1 MFPLEVY
8 KRLREEQRELAV
20 RIGRLNQFI
29 DNHDNMGTSKELD
42 DDYMDLL
49 RDQLESMKAYNGCL
63 IQRIG
68 FAVTE
73 GITPLERSR
82 GNQAIRRDV
91 KQFRESCK
99 IDPRDPAKQDPDKQ
113 DPDKVVAYEDYGN
126 FDFDP
131 IPKQDPAKTVA
142 DADVHNLFGFHVERW
157 TDVL

>member
-29 DNHDNMGTSKELD
+29 DNHDKELD

-82 GNQAIRRDV
+82 CNQAILRDV
-91 KQFRESCK
+91 KKFRET
-99 IDPRDPAKQDPDKQ
+99 DPRDPAKQDPDR
-113 DPDKVVAYEDYGN
+113 VVACEDYCN
-126 FDFDP
+126 FNCYFDP
-131 IPKQDPAKTVA
+131 SI
-142 DADVHNLFGFHVERW
+142 L
-157 TDVL
+157 

>member
-29 DNHDNMGTSKELD
+29 DNHDNKGMNKELD
-42 DDYMDLL
+42 GDYMDLL

-73 GITPLERSR
+73 GVTHEPHCVCGKAMDNKPKHEL
-82 GNQAIRRDV
+82 G
-91 KQFRESCK
+91 
-99 IDPRDPAKQDPDKQ
+99 
-113 DPDKVVAYEDYGN
+113 DKVNPDEIVSDEDERN
-126 FDFDP
+126 
-131 IPKQDPAKTVA
+131 
-142 DADVHNLFGFHVERW
+142 FGFHSWVGIFGE
-157 TDVL
+157 

>member
-29 DNHDNMGTSKELD
+29 DNHDNMGTNKELD

-82 GNQAIRRDV
+82 GNQAILRDV
-91 KQFRESCK
+91 KKFRET
-99 IDPRDPAKQDPDKQ
+99 DPRDPAPKQDSPKQ
-113 DPDKVVAYEDYGN
+113 DPDKVVADEDEHN
-126 FDFDP
+126 F
-131 IPKQDPAKTVA
+131 
-142 DADVHNLFGFHVERW
+142 FGFHVERW